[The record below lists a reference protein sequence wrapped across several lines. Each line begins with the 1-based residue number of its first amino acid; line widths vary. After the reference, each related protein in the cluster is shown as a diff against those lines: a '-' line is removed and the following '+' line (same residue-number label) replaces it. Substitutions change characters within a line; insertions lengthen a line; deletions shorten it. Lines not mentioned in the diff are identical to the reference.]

1 MKNVTIYTTP
11 NCGWCKITK
20 EFFQHHNI
28 EYTEKNV
35 AEDASARQEMVE
47 KSSQLG
53 VPVTD
58 VDGSIVIGF
67 NQPMLVKLLE
77 LQGA

>member
-20 EFFQHHNI
+20 DFFKHYNV

-35 AEDASARQEMVE
+35 AEDMAARQEMVE

-58 VDGSIVIGF
+58 VDGAIVIGF

-77 LQGA
+77 VEEA